1 MGVRQRHRFRNLGT
15 SAIVVAGLATR
26 AAAQC
31 ALCGQGT
38 AYAAPSPARAFATFA
53 GATLVLLLPT
63 LVILTLLGWFLW
75 KHRDA

>member
-1 MGVRQRHRFRNLGT
+1 VGAKRSASCIGVAAG
-15 SAIVVAGLATR
+15 IVAGLAMR

-38 AYAAPSPARAFATFA
+38 AYAAPNPTRAFATFT

-63 LVILTLLGWFLW
+63 LVILTLLGRFLW